1 MSKCLLMTLILY
13 YFRIYFIPYD
23 QIRWETN
30 SLYLEVQISL
40 NLCIFESCISLLPSF
55 PSFLVFPGRVMGFP
69 LSVKIILCKFHNT
82 SDLSFFFFTSFSRR
96 LWLLGGIFY
105 FFTTYVWLW
114 TAACQA
120 SLSFTISRSLLKL
133 MSIKHLNV
141 PLLYNE
147 SVTKE
152 NTLILALSC

>member
-1 MSKCLLMTLILY
+1 MTLILY

-30 SLYLEVQISL
+30 SLSLEVQISL
-40 NLCIFESCISLLPSF
+40 NLCIFESCISLPPSF

-82 SDLSFFFFTSFSRR
+82 SNLSFFTSFSRR

-105 FFTTYVWLW
+105 FFTTYVRLW
-114 TAACQA
+114 TAALQA
-120 SLSFTISRSLLKL
+120 SLSFAISRSLLKL

-141 PLLYNE
+141 PLLSNE

>member
-40 NLCIFESCISLLPSF
+40 NLCIFESCISLPPSF

-82 SDLSFFFFTSFSRR
+82 SDLSFFFLLLFQGDSDSLEVFFIFLLPMSDYGLQHAR
-96 LWLLGGIFY
+96 LPCPSPSPG
-105 FFTTYVWLW
+105 
-114 TAACQA
+114 AC
-120 SLSFTISRSLLKL
+120 S
-133 MSIKHLNV
+133 N
-141 PLLYNE
+141 
-147 SVTKE
+147 
-152 NTLILALSC
+152 SCP